1 MVKQGPIPAFV
12 HGLYEYLAA
21 LALIA
26 LPIVLDYQSESATA
40 VSVIAG
46 ILLLFLTAT
55 TTSSTS
61 LVNQVPLPVHILLD
75 YVLAVVLIAAP
86 FAFGFSDETEP
97 TVVFIAGGVIHLL
110 LSIATR
116 YRREEVPKRGAPK
129 RKQRAVGSGSS
140 DRGVRDEEIPE
151 FKPPPP
157 PPR

>member
-75 YVLAVVLIAAP
+75 YVLALVLIASP

-97 TVVFIAGGVIHLL
+97 TAVFIGGGVIHLL

-116 YRREEVPKRGAPK
+116 YRREEVPERGEPK
-129 RKQRAVGSGSS
+129 RKQREVGSGSRPG
-140 DRGVRDEEIPE
+140 DRGIRDEEVPE
-151 FKPPPP
+151 FKPPP
-157 PPR
+157 RT